1 MSANETDLF
10 NSVTGIQYEQKA
22 VSESL
27 RLSKHAKTLTTCLNP
42 KTETTLGINWIY
54 AKSTPTENYLWK
66 INKSVNNVIVFA
78 F

>member
-42 KTETTLGINWIY
+42 KTETTLGIN
-54 AKSTPTENYLWK
+54 
-66 INKSVNNVIVFA
+66 
-78 F
+78 